1 MVDYSHQVRLSSR
14 MCFAVDKYTFESL
27 CTSWYDPYCF
37 VDPDPKVRYYS
48 ESEWNKIRRVNG

>member
-27 CTSWYDPYCF
+27 CTSWYDPY
-37 VDPDPKVRYYS
+37 S
-48 ESEWNKIRRVNG
+48 ESEWNKIRRGNKYETK